1 MSDRGRPASG
11 LSPAEIAQKSRQK
24 QDVKNLS
31 INGELLER
39 FNRLRTMESHKFGFD
54 LTIKQ
59 FLTIIITQMESKI
72 IAENKN
78 D

>member
-1 MSDRGRPASG
+1 MPKAKT
-11 LSPAEIAQKSRQK
+11 EIAQKSRQK

-39 FNRLRTMESHKFGFD
+39 FNRLRRLESNKLGYE

-59 FLTIIITQMESKI
+59 FLTIIILQT
-72 IAENKN
+72 ENKLLKEKEKN
-78 D
+78 S